1 MIVNRNL
8 LFYIAVLLLFGT
20 GIYFILKTGSRLE
33 TDRRA
38 SERGKSGWV
47 SSEGSADNRSEVT
60 PRSIRRILSKNLQEP
75 LSILLLQMIIITLT
89 ARAAGSLFIK
99 LGQPA
104 VIGEMAAGIL
114 LGPSLLGLL
123 FPGAVAFLFPASS
136 MGVLRLLSQLGVV
149 IFMFVVGMQLN
160 TDHLREKSQAAV
172 MVSHASILLPFF
184 LGVTFSLSTYGSFAP
199 PNVSFS
205 SFALFMGVA
214 MSITAFPVL
223 ARIIQERGMTQSY
236 LGSTAIACAAV
247 DDVTAWCMLA
257 VVVAVA
263 KADALETSLLTIA
276 LAVLFVGVMLF
287 PVKSLLGYAVGK
299 DEKNEWG
306 KGLIAAALVF
316 AFASACF
323 TEVIGIHALFGA
335 FLAGVIMPSHS
346 FRSFL
351 TERLE
356 AFSAVSLLP
365 LFFAFTGLRTQLNLL
380 DDWRSWLVCLG
391 VIAVAIV
398 GKLGGSML
406 AARWSGMSWQDSF
419 SLGALMNTRGLVELI
434 VLNIGYDLG
443 VISTRIFAI
452 LVLMA
457 LVTTSMTGPFLSIV
471 RAWQPKGFL
480 TAQGISPTSESPSW
494 SGGDCE
500 HTKPLD
506 R

>member
-1 MIVNRNL
+1 MVNRNL
-8 LFYIAVLLLFGT
+8 LFYIVVLSLFGT

-33 TDRRA
+33 ADRRA
-38 SERGKSGWV
+38 SEGAKSGLV
-47 SSEGSADNRSEVT
+47 SSETSGHDRSEVT
-60 PRSIRRILSKNLQEP
+60 SRSIRRILSRNLQEP
-75 LSILLLQMIIITLT
+75 LSILLLQMIIIILT
-89 ARAAGSLFIK
+89 ARVVGYLFTK
-99 LGQPA
+99 LRQPA

-123 FPGAVAFLFPASS
+123 FPEAAAFFFPASS
-136 MGVLRLLSQLGVV
+136 LGMLKLLSQIGVV
-149 IFMFVVGMQLN
+149 LFMFVVGMGLN
-160 TDHLREKSQAAV
+160 TDCLRGRSQAAV
-172 MVSHASILLPFF
+172 MVSHASILIPFF
-184 LGVTFSLSTYGSFAP
+184 LGVTFSLSIYGSFAP
-199 PNVSFS
+199 PHVSFS

-214 MSITAFPVL
+214 MSVTAFPVL

-257 VVVAVA
+257 VVVAVVRA
-263 KADALETSLLTIA
+263 NALETSLLTIA

-287 PVKSLLGYAVGK
+287 PVKSLLGRAVGK
-299 DEKNEWG
+299 GGNNEWG

-323 TEVIGIHALFGA
+323 TEMIGIHALFGA
-335 FLAGVIMPSHS
+335 FLAGVIMPSPS

-380 DDWRSWLVCLG
+380 GDWKGWLVCVG
-391 VIAVAIV
+391 VIAVAVV

-406 AARWSGMSWQDSF
+406 AARWSGMGWQDAF

-434 VLNIGYDLG
+434 VLNIGYELG
-443 VISTRIFAI
+443 VLSTRIFAI

-457 LVTTSMTGPFLSIV
+457 LVTTAMTGPFLSIIG
-471 RAWQPKGFL
+471 AWQPKDPQ
-480 TAQGISPTSESPSW
+480 TAQGIGPSRDSSSWGGGIRRPKSP
-494 SGGDCE
+494 
-500 HTKPLD
+500 HN